1 MSRFLGRLAGGTVE
15 KEMLMQILVESF
27 ETKTDKQYS
36 KLILEI
42 KRGDKTEKEAIPV
55 QIYPGANTVVLN

>member
-27 ETKTDKQYS
+27 ETKTDNHYS
-36 KLILEI
+36 KLLLEI

-55 QIYPGANTVVLN
+55 QIYPGENIVVLN